1 MLKSCLLNETH
12 RLNNTNITHYVKRDK
27 SLEEKK
33 KNENWKNE
41 SYHQTIIIQKKEK
54 RQRDKNEMKHF
65 KSVTIIRGTK
75 Q

>member
-1 MLKSCLLNETH
+1 M
-12 RLNNTNITHYVKRDK
+12 
-27 SLEEKK
+27 
-33 KNENWKNE
+33 NENWKNE

>member
-33 KNENWKNE
+33 KEWKLEEWELPPNNNN
-41 SYHQTIIIQKKEK
+41 SEK
-54 RQRDKNEMKHF
+54 RKK
-65 KSVTIIRGTK
+65 TTG
-75 Q
+75 